1 MDFWVFLSLKTH
13 RNACYAGHQSAL
25 VPREKRGS
33 FPEKRLVI
41 QPTRDHIVRKRKR
54 HLEFRLLYRLPIL
67 EQITADKKNKFRSLL
82 ARREISWQA
91 PIPRPLHVICALS
104 REKARAYVLVSI
116 TSSSIPEIMIQTT
129 YISFERSKIFLIA
142 TCKGTRCSAASSQ
155 LITSS
160 RRHVDI
166 VWTKFTLNYDLS
178 FIYSTFVPWI
188 RALNILFMFWAIY
201 YNVSMTGFVREHEPV
216 LFCVKKP
223 SLTKLLYAVWL

>member
-1 MDFWVFLSLKTH
+1 MLGCKRSPSPFPLPLTSFFALSPFFAWPKLVRSLISMDFWVFLSLKTH

-104 REKARAYVLVSI
+104 REKARA
-116 TSSSIPEIMIQTT
+116 
-129 YISFERSKIFLIA
+129 
-142 TCKGTRCSAASSQ
+142 
-155 LITSS
+155 
-160 RRHVDI
+160 
-166 VWTKFTLNYDLS
+166 
-178 FIYSTFVPWI
+178 
-188 RALNILFMFWAIY
+188 
-201 YNVSMTGFVREHEPV
+201 
-216 LFCVKKP
+216 
-223 SLTKLLYAVWL
+223 